1 MHQGHLGEVVL
12 EKFTQGAFFLQPL
25 GGRALAT
32 WGAHSTD
39 DVAER
44 LGLLSSTET
53 CFFEDLRDLEVLEGF
68 QRNGFGAH
76 RSGFDL
82 LDGIEINFLKISGI
96 PGSIIVVQLLNFAP
110 TGDDLRVKV
119 LGSFLVL
126 VWRMNMTPDD

>member
-1 MHQGHLGEVVL
+1 LHQGHVGEVVL

-25 GGRALAT
+25 GGGALAT

-68 QRNGFGAH
+68 
-76 RSGFDL
+76 
-82 LDGIEINFLKISGI
+82 
-96 PGSIIVVQLLNFAP
+96 
-110 TGDDLRVKV
+110 
-119 LGSFLVL
+119 
-126 VWRMNMTPDD
+126 